1 MTDPVT
7 DAPNANESKLAYG
20 KRLQAQGLRELYIR
34 KALKTHFDL
43 DIDATIAICTKLR
56 GARFLELQQ
65 LRRRFPD
72 LNENRLAW
80 KISKSLTIPK
90 EDALDW
96 AQKIIANEGKA

>member
-34 KALKTHFDL
+34 KALRAHFEL
-43 DIDATIAICTKLR
+43 EIDETIAICAKLP

-65 LRRRFPD
+65 MRRRFPD

-80 KISKSLTIPK
+80 KISKSLTISK
-90 EDALDW
+90 EDALGW
-96 AQKIIANEGKA
+96 AQKLIVNEGKA